1 MTLYIVRHGQTEENL
16 QAILQGHLPGNLTE
30 QGKEQV
36 RKAAERLAEAGVEFK
51 CIVSSDL
58 KRAMDSAHI
67 IAERLHLPITPMKEL
82 RERDWGIYTGM
93 AVAEAAEKYKIDG
106 IWRFPDSSAETDKGI
121 LQRRQHPTSSRR
133 KIRHRHHH
141 RSHPRPVCQ
150 KPVRPPPQVRLP
162 RNPLLHKCRN
172 QTTNHHLNQTHTHKP
187 KGRFFW
193 LQLCLIPDI

>member
-1 MTLYIVRHGQTEENL
+1 M

-93 AVAEAAEKYKIDG
+93 AVAEAA
-106 IWRFPDSSAETDKGI
+106 
-121 LQRRQHPTSSRR
+121 
-133 KIRHRHHH
+133 
-141 RSHPRPVCQ
+141 
-150 KPVRPPPQVRLP
+150 
-162 RNPLLHKCRN
+162 
-172 QTTNHHLNQTHTHKP
+172 
-187 KGRFFW
+187 
-193 LQLCLIPDI
+193 

>member
-67 IAERLHLPITPMKEL
+67 IAMRLHLPITPMKEL

-93 AVAEAAEKYKIDG
+93 AVAEAAEKYKIDS
-106 IWRFPDSSAETDKGI
+106 IWHFPDSSAETDKEI
-121 LQRRQHPTSSRR
+121 LQRAGNAL
-133 KIRHRHHH
+133 RHLAEKYATDTIIVVTHG
-141 RSHPRPVCQ
+141 Q
-150 KPVRPPPQVRLP
+150 FA
-162 RNPLLHKCRN
+162 RNMFA
-172 QTTNHHLNQTHTHKP
+172 HHLKCDYHE
-187 KGRFFW
+187 
-193 LQLCLIPDI
+193 IPSFTNAEIRLLTI